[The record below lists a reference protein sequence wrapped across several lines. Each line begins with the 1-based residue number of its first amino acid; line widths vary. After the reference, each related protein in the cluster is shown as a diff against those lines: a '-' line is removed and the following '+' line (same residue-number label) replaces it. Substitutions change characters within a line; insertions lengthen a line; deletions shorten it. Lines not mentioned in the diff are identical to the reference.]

1 MTTDH
6 GVVNQD
12 ITVARVLMVGGTAAM
27 LLPLPAAA
35 WWLLA
40 GVFALDAGWLCW
52 HLFRQGR
59 HTHRLHHLVC
69 HLAMLY
75 LIVLMTVRMP
85 AGHPM
90 SAMSGMVM
98 DSRAGSGLA
107 SMVLLALDL
116 AIVMYFVAVG
126 VWAAL
131 RLVPGLAGAGP
142 VVGARAG
149 TVYQVAVSGAML
161 YMLFAALR

>member
-1 MTTDH
+1 VD
-6 GVVNQD
+6 QD
-12 ITVARVLMVGGTAAM
+12 ITVARVLMVAGMAAM
-27 LLPLPAAA
+27 LLPLPAVV
-35 WWLLA
+35 WWLLV

-52 HLFRQGR
+52 HLVRGGPAAGGSFGGVVR
-59 HTHRLHHLVC
+59 THRLHHLVC
-69 HLAMLY
+69 HLTMLY

-85 AGHPM
+85 AGHVM
-90 SAMSGMVM
+90 TGMVM
-98 DSRAGSGLA
+98 GDGAGPGPML
-107 SMVLLALDL
+107 LLAVDL
-116 AIVMYFVAVG
+116 GIVIYFVAVG

-142 VVGARAG
+142 VVGARTA